1 MFNMLNMLLLY
12 SCMLNIL
19 YVTYTNRHVMY
30 SDDVFKVPIGALVND
45 LTDGGNDDHSANNEE
60 SEPEFTNKCGML

>member
-1 MFNMLNMLLLY
+1 
-12 SCMLNIL
+12 
-19 YVTYTNRHVMY
+19 MY

>member
-1 MFNMLNMLLLY
+1 
-12 SCMLNIL
+12 MLNINKQTYSVL
-19 YVTYTNRHVMY
+19 KQFVRGTDCCTVTC
-30 SDDVFKVPIGALVND
+30 DI